1 MAEHKTCPTC
11 GREQW
16 QENGSWYCFVC
27 GKEVLQVTHKNVT
40 FTQDVNRPNRLNF
53 AGNSMDV
60 PGIGGITEIKA
71 YKDAI
76 IISCGG
82 DKFKF
87 IFNDVKDWLL
97 IDISPQ

>member
-1 MAEHKTCPTC
+1 MAEHKTCPNC

-40 FTQDVNRPNRLNF
+40 FTQDANRPNRLNF
-53 AGNSMDV
+53 AGNSVDV
-60 PGIGGITEIKA
+60 PGRTITEMKA

-76 IISCGG
+76 IIGSGN
-82 DKFKF
+82 DKYKF
-87 IFNDVKDWLL
+87 IFDGAKDWLL
-97 IDISPQ
+97 IDITPQ